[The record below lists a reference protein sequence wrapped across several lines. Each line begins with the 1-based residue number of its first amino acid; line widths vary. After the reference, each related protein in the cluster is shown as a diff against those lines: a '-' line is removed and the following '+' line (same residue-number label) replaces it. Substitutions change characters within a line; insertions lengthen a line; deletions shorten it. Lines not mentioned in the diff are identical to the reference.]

1 MARKRYCL
9 TFALEKANR
18 RERGPFPFHLPII
31 LISIFPYMAGNNT
44 IGVITGLL
52 NGVLEEFPDVFVI
65 QVKIKPVNNIKVF
78 VDTDEGISIDTCIR
92 INRKM
97 YKAIEGCGEFP
108 EGDFSLEV
116 SSPGVGEPILLNRQ
130 YRKNTGRT
138 LSVVLKDERIL
149 EGKLTEATE
158 DGIVLEEIKGK
169 GKKQEVILH
178 SLLYEDIKKA
188 VVAIKF

>member
-1 MARKRYCL
+1 
-9 TFALEKANR
+9 
-18 RERGPFPFHLPII
+18 
-31 LISIFPYMAGNNT
+31 
-44 IGVITGLL
+44 
-52 NGVLEEFPDVFVI
+52 
-65 QVKIKPVNNIKVF
+65 
-78 VDTDEGISIDTCIR
+78 
-92 INRKM
+92 M